1 MAKATEGID
10 LTGHRI
16 LISGAAGG
24 IGSAAARA
32 CAHLGGELI
41 LSDVA
46 PLGALADELAGA
58 GVPVT
63 IQACDVSD
71 RGAVE
76 SMAAAV
82 GDIDALVA
90 AGGIQPFDDW
100 HDAEFNENFHRVMD
114 VNVLGPLNLARAW
127 LDPMIAAGYGRMVI
141 VGSLAGRIGGLVA
154 PPHYVAS
161 KGAVHALVRWL
172 ANRGAPHGVMVNA
185 MVPGPVDTPMMTGAP
200 FNVDRFPMK
209 RLGRPDE
216 IGWPIAMLASPA
228 ASFMAGALL
237 DANGAVAFG

>member
-1 MAKATEGID
+1 MPKATEGID
-10 LTGHRI
+10 LSGHRI

-24 IGSAAARA
+24 IGAAAARA

-46 PLGALADELAGA
+46 SLDSLGDELTSA
-58 GVPVT
+58 GVKVT
-63 IQACDVSD
+63 VHACDAAD
-71 RGAVE
+71 RDAVE
-76 SMAAAV
+76 AMAASV
-82 GDIDALVA
+82 GGVDALVA

-100 HDAEFNENFHRVMD
+100 HDADFGDAFHRVMD
-114 VNVLGPLNLARAW
+114 VNVQGPLNLARAW
-127 LDPMIAAGYGRMVI
+127 LDPMIDAGYGRIVI

-172 ANRGAPHGVMVNA
+172 ANRGAPHGVAVNA
-185 MVPGPVDTPMMTGAP
+185 MVPGPVDTAMMTGAP

-209 RLGRPDE
+209 RLGRPEE
-216 IGWPIAMLASPA
+216 IGWPIAMMASPA
-228 ASFMAGALL
+228 ASFMAGALV